1 MPNPPFS
8 NPVPCHTLCQVQKS
22 MLILKV
28 SSQITMNFR
37 EFWKLYFSFNRSER
51 RAIRFLLLLITIII
65 LVNIFLPFFIQ
76 SKQWDHSP
84 YQVLLDSLSSAIPY
98 KDSLYFSTRYKFNE
112 QYSSNQ
118 FKKSYTHSENRL
130 KPFDP
135 NALDEAGWQQLG
147 LSEKQASAVVK
158 LRNRKGGFK
167 NIADVKQV
175 KFIPAYVMEKIEPYL
190 IFTIDTSK
198 VVNHEFKPIP
208 EKSLKLLDI
217 NQANVDEWK
226 ELPGIGDKL
235 AQRVVHFREK
245 LGGFHRVSQVCEVY
259 GLSAETCDKIIPL
272 LTLGTNEVTKIHLNY
287 ASTQELASH
296 PYINFKLASAIVSN
310 RNSRGFYKNVEEIL
324 TLGLVEKELYDKLA
338 PYLKVQ

>member
-1 MPNPPFS
+1 
-8 NPVPCHTLCQVQKS
+8 
-22 MLILKV
+22 MLILKE
-28 SSQITMNFR
+28 STQIPVNFR

-51 RAIRFLLLLITIII
+51 RAIRFLLLLITSII
-65 LVNIFLPFFIQ
+65 LVNIFMPYLIQ
-76 SKQWDHSP
+76 PKQWDHSP
-84 YQVLLDSLSSAIPY
+84 YQAMLDSLSRAVSY
-98 KDSLYFSTRYKFNE
+98 KDSLYFSTRYKSND
-112 QYSSNQ
+112 QYSNQ
-118 FKKSYTHSENRL
+118 FKKSYPHSENKI

-147 LSEKQASAVVK
+147 LSEKQAAAVVNI
-158 LRNRKGGFK
+158 RNRKGGFK

-175 KFIPAYVMEKIEPYL
+175 KFIPVYVMEKIEPYL
-190 IFTIDTSK
+190 VFTTDTSK
-198 VVNHEFKPIP
+198 VVNHELKPIP
-208 EKSLKLLDI
+208 VKSAKLLDI

-235 AQRVVHFREK
+235 AERIVHFREK

-272 LTLGTNEVTKIHLNY
+272 LTLGSREVTKIHLNY

-324 TLGLVEKELYDKLA
+324 SLGLVEKELYDKLA
-338 PYLKVQ
+338 PYLTVQ